1 MKLEPKEVAG
11 GGNFIGQE
19 VYVCDF
25 RWDDFD
31 KRPARNI
38 RPTKVLIRDISETT
52 KRIYYSNVFL
62 SEIKKENLL
71 KSSMIKIYDNTGYRS
86 FPGVPLN
93 IFTTENEAIKYYI
106 KMKDAVVGKFKEYRD
121 MKLSHINLIEEEL
134 KNII

>member
-1 MKLEPKEVAG
+1 
-11 GGNFIGQE
+11 
-19 VYVCDF
+19 
-25 RWDDFD
+25 
-31 KRPARNI
+31 
-38 RPTKVLIRDISETT
+38 
-52 KRIYYSNVFL
+52 
-62 SEIKKENLL
+62 
-71 KSSMIKIYDNTGYRS
+71 MIKIYDNTGYRS